1 MNAVLQVQDATE
13 STAAERRALDLYATR
28 PEVAKEIV
36 ERLAAEIRVPDIIIE
51 PSAGPG
57 RFVAAALAVWPRAL
71 VIAVDVDGAHR
82 AACLAAG
89 AAEFHECD
97 WPTWV
102 ERHGRPG
109 GRLLVLGN
117 PPFSHATAHV
127 DAALRLLEEH
137 EHLVFLLRLALLGA
151 EKRVEWWASS
161 PLEEVP
167 LIIPRP
173 GFPKADGSN
182 GSDNA
187 EYGVYRWTKGYRGRP
202 TIAPPILWGAAKTEA
217 EAARQQLPLHLAGA
231 APTPTGTGAP

>member
-1 MNAVLQVQDATE
+1 VSSDLLQVQDANE

-28 PEVAKEIV
+28 PEVAAEIV
-36 ERLAAEIRVPDIIIE
+36 ERLAAEIRVPDVIIE

-57 RFVAAALAVWPRAL
+57 RFVAAALAAWPRAR
-71 VIAVDVDGAHR
+71 VIAVDIDGAHR

-102 ERHGRPG
+102 ERRGRPAMYG
-109 GRLLVLGN
+109 QRVLILGN

-127 DAALRLLEEH
+127 DAAIRLLRDG

-151 EKRVEWWASS
+151 EKRVAWWERS

-173 GFPKADGSN
+173 SFIGGN
-182 GSDNA
+182 DNA
-187 EYGVYRWTKGYRGRP
+187 EYGVYRWTKGYSGRP
-202 TIAPPILWGAAKTEA
+202 TIAPPVLWGAAKTEA
-217 EAARQQLPLHLAGA
+217 EAARQQLSLLAGD
-231 APTPTGTGAP
+231 GR

>member
-1 MNAVLQVQDATE
+1 MNAVLQVQDANE
-13 STAAERRALDLYATR
+13 SAAAERRALDLYATR

-36 ERLAAEIRVPDIIIE
+36 ERLSAEIRIPDIIIE

-57 RFVAAALAVWPRAL
+57 RFVAAALAVWPRAR

-102 ERHGRPG
+102 ERNRRAGVNG
-109 GRLLVLGN
+109 GIGRLLILGN

-127 DAALRLLEEH
+127 DAALRLLREG

-151 EKRVEWWASS
+151 ASRVAWWERS

-202 TIAPPILWGAAKTEA
+202 TIALPVLWGAAKAEA
-217 EAARQQLPLHLAGA
+217 EAARNQLPLAGVA
-231 APTPTGTGAP
+231 R

>member
-1 MNAVLQVQDATE
+1 MTEPLLTVQDGSET
-13 STAAERRALDLYATR
+13 TAAERRALDLYATR
-28 PEVAKEIV
+28 PEVAQAIC
-36 ERLAAEIRVPDIIIE
+36 ERLQAEVRVPDVIVE

-57 RFVAAALAVWPRAL
+57 RFVAAALAVWPDAH

-82 AACLAAG
+82 ATCLAAG

-102 ERHGRPG
+102 ERNRRAGVNCGH
-109 GRLLVLGN
+109 GRLLILGN

-127 DAALRLLEEH
+127 DAALRLLREH

-151 EKRVEWWASS
+151 EKRVAWWERS

-173 GFPKADGSN
+173 SFIGGN
-182 GSDNA
+182 DNA

-202 TIAPPILWGAAKTEA
+202 TIAPPILWGAAKAEA
-217 EAARQQLPLHLAGA
+217 EAARHQLGLFA
-231 APTPTGTGAP
+231 APTGRVG